1 MAGAFGP
8 SSGSGS
14 SGWQGAPEP
23 RRDVLRVPGYSCHM
37 NLFLDSFWRA
47 VAYCLRPRVIA
58 LSFLP
63 LVLMV
68 ALALGLGFYFWES
81 TQDWV
86 RGALEA
92 SSFLNTIWDWLQSVG
107 AGSLKVVLAPLI
119 VIFAVTPIIVVL
131 SLLMVAVFMTPAL
144 TLLVAE
150 RRFPQLERKRGGSM
164 VSSLLWALGSTL
176 LALVALLIS
185 VPLWLIPPLILV
197 LPPLIWG
204 WLTYRVM
211 AFDALAEHA
220 STEERREIF
229 RRHRSFLLGIG
240 VLCGYLGAAPSLIWA
255 SGAFFATMFVILVP
269 LAIWIYTLVFAF
281 SSLWFAHYCLA
292 ALHALRAEKDQTAA
306 AAVAAAAAATVA
318 AAVDVIDVQAVTLPD
333 DTPSGTILPP

>member
-1 MAGAFGP
+1 
-8 SSGSGS
+8 
-14 SGWQGAPEP
+14 
-23 RRDVLRVPGYSCHM
+23 M

-47 VAYCLRPRVIA
+47 VVYCLRPRVIA

-63 LVLMV
+63 LMLMV
-68 ALALGLGFYFWES
+68 ALALGLGYYFWEGAL
-81 TQDWV
+81 DWV
-86 RGALEA
+86 RGVLEA
-92 SSFLNTIWDWLQSVG
+92 SSFVNTIWDWLQSVG

-119 VIFAVTPIIVVL
+119 VIFAVTPVIVVM
-131 SLLMVAVFMTPAL
+131 SLLTVAVLMTPAL

-150 RRFPQLERKRGGSM
+150 RRFPQLERKRGSSVM
-164 VSSLLWALGSTL
+164 VSVLWALGSTL
-176 LALVALLIS
+176 LAVIAIVVS
-185 VPLWLIPPLILV
+185 IPLWLVPPLILI

-220 STEERREIF
+220 SPEEQREIF
-229 RRHRSFLLGIG
+229 RRHRGWLLGIG

-255 SGAFFATMFVILVP
+255 SGALLATMFVILVP

-292 ALHALRAEKDQTAA
+292 ALLALRAEVV
-306 AAVAAAAAATVA
+306 AVVA
-318 AAVDVIDVQAVTLPD
+318 VPVVAPVIDAIDVQAVTLPN
-333 DTPSGTILPP
+333 DTSPGSNTPL